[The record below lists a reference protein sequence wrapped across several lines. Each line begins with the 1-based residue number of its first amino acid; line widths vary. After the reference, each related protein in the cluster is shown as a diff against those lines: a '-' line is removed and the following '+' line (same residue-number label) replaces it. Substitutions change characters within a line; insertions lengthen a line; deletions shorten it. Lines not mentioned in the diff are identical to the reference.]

1 MSKLPRLLL
10 PCIAVLLSLVAPD
23 ASAAPL
29 WVSCKPVETA
39 VFSNRIHVRCATPV
53 DGRFAFFAAAT
64 TDARNAAR
72 ILAVIEGAH
81 LADKPLNVYF
91 DPADTSLASI
101 GCQAA
106 DCRPIIAIAIEE
118 DMMPPDTCAF
128 DNTRPGCANYCTAHP
143 DEPGCPKY
151 CATHN
156 DPASCGKNCAQWDIP
171 TCPGY
176 CGRHPDAPKC
186 QL

>member
-1 MSKLPRLLL
+1 MSNLHRLLL
-10 PCIAVLLSLVAPD
+10 SCVALFLSVS
-23 ASAAPL
+23 ASAGPL

-53 DGRFAFFAAAT
+53 DGRFAFFAAPT
-64 TDARNAAR
+64 SDAKGAAR

-81 LADKPLNVYF
+81 LADKPVNVYF

-106 DCRPIIAIAIEE
+106 DCRPIIAVAIVE
-118 DMMPPDTCAF
+118 DMMPPNACAF
-128 DNTRPGCANYCTAHP
+128 DNNRPGCPGYCTTHP
-143 DEPGCPKY
+143 TEKGCPQY
-151 CATHN
+151 CATH
-156 DPASCGKNCAQWDIP
+156 DDMACPDNCARHDHP

-176 CGRHPDAPKC
+176 CARHPDAPKC